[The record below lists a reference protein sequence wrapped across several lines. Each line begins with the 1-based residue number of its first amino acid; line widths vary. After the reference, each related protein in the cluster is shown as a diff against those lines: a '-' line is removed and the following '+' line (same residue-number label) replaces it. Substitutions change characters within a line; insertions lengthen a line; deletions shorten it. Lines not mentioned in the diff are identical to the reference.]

1 MRAITITGWQRPHL
15 FRSLLRSLAAN
26 DLRGWNIFVQLE
38 PSEFVEDFRTAAAEI
53 LPPTLTSIVVN
64 PERLG
69 VRLNPYRLLSRV
81 FNEGADLVLYL
92 EEDLLLSDDVTALA
106 TWYAENHRP
115 EWMSLSLLSGG
126 CGSQGFISDRKYPD
140 ILFTGK
146 CFNSLGFVVR
156 RDDWWRHIRPAW
168 FADQPTFYDIR
179 GDEISGWDWAV
190 YRYLNA
196 TPGLYSL
203 QAAAARAT
211 HTGREGGVYCL
222 PEWHDTAFAGLELA
236 EASAASRNYHVMTLT
251 ELPAPLRRQAVLWDQ
266 VNCALN
272 VITER
277 TSQLNALLR
286 ERNELV
292 SRLKAGEIPGLGIPP
307 TPSGRADDPIE

>member
-26 DLRGWNIFVQLE
+26 DLRGWSIFIQLE

-53 LPPTLTSIVVN
+53 LSATPTSIVVN
-64 PERLG
+64 AERLG

-106 TWYAENHRP
+106 QWYANNHRP

-140 ILFTGK
+140 ILFAGK
-146 CFNSLGFVVR
+146 SFNSLGFVVR
-156 RDDWWRHIRPAW
+156 RDEWWGHVRPAW

-179 GDEISGWDWAV
+179 GEEISGWDWAV
-190 YRYLNA
+190 YHHLFA

-203 QAAAARAT
+203 QTAAARAT

-222 PEWHDTAFAGLELA
+222 PEWHDTAFEGLELA
-236 EASAASRNYHVMTLT
+236 EASAASRNYRVLTLA

-277 TSQLNALLR
+277 TSQLNALLLAR
-286 ERNELV
+286 PELI
-292 SRLKAGEIPGLGIPP
+292 SQPKSAKISALEIPP
-307 TPSGRADDPIE
+307 TLLGRTDDAIE